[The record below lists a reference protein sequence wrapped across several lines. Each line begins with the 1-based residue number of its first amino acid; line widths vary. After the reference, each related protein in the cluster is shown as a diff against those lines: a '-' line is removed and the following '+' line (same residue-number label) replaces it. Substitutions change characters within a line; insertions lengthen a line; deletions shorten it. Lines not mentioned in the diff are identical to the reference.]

1 MSQLSP
7 CSLKE
12 NYDPA
17 ENQIQSRNQQ
27 NEPFIVKLQP
37 VLSTSNTPTPLKLPP
52 MNSYHQ
58 VATSLDYES
67 SFKNKRKK
75 RICHKSQ
82 TAWRTNLSVIER
94 HKKLGG
100 GALDKLKVEVQAYA
114 VDHTYKETARRFGVH
129 HSTVSGWIK
138 QSDAKRKK
146 QMDSCKAIPNVC
158 GTGQDFQN
166 NPLLNASQVQSHR
179 NLDEKSLSPAQCNC
193 QQENANNTQICQNG
207 IYEYKV
213 LNTSV
218 TSKSDKFIK
227 IAPCNQ
233 PSSISS
239 TCFVESR

>member
-1 MSQLSP
+1 M
-7 CSLKE
+7 KE
-12 NYDPA
+12 NDDPA

-82 TAWRTNLSVIER
+82 TTWRTNLSVIER

-138 QSDAKRKK
+138 QSVARRKQ
-146 QMDSCKAIPNVC
+146 QMDSCKAIANVRRI
-158 GTGQDFQN
+158 GQDFGQ
-166 NPLLNASQVQSHR
+166 PLLNPSQVQSYR
-179 NLDEKSLSPAQCNC
+179 NLDEKSLSTGQCNC
-193 QQENANNTQICQNG
+193 QQENASNTQICKNR
-207 IYEYKV
+207 IYELKV
-213 LNTSV
+213 FDKSV
-218 TSKSDKFIK
+218 TSKSD
-227 IAPCNQ
+227 Q
-233 PSSISS
+233 SIIL
-239 TCFVESR
+239 